1 MTPTV
6 VSHYRLLNRLGEG
19 GMGVVFRAEDEQLGR
34 EVAVKLLRTEA
45 ITSDEWLARFE
56 REARLAS
63 SLQHPH
69 ICTIHELGEHDSQP
83 FIVMELLEGRTIKQL
98 VEDGPVPAARVVDF
112 AIQVT
117 EALEAAHRR
126 GIIHRD
132 IKPANLFVT
141 HGDRVKVLDFGLAK
155 LATDAPSPAIAAP
168 SAPTLTGIVYSPDL
182 TRTGSTVG
190 TASYMAPEQ
199 AQGQP
204 VDARTDLFSLGTVLY
219 EMVTARRAFGGEDI
233 PLIVMKIVNG
243 IIVAPHTILPS
254 VPPRLE
260 AIILKLMAVDP
271 NARYQSATELLT
283 DLRATSG
290 QLARD
295 AQAGRPRGGGAGDAA
310 PRTRRTLIVRAGV
323 AAALIAAGVLV
334 SVVWRARHTAALTDR
349 DSVVIGQ
356 FENST
361 TDPVFDETL
370 LTALKVH
377 LGQSPFLDII
387 TDQRIGE
394 TLESMNRPTNTRLT
408 HDVTREV
415 CQRLGVKAML
425 EGAIAT
431 LGTHYVVTLTATDC
445 NTGDQLARTQTEATS
460 KERVLAE
467 LGAISSSM
475 RTRLGESL
483 PSIQRFDVPIEQ
495 VTTPSLPALKAYT
508 LGLEERRRGREL
520 ESVAF
525 FNQAIE
531 NDREF
536 ASAYTTLSTVYGSL
550 GEWRR
555 SEEYARLANS
565 VTRRVSERER
575 LFITYQFH
583 DRVTGNQERAAE
595 TLELWKAAYPRDSR
609 PANALALIHNR
620 MGRYE
625 QAVAEAQEALRRSP
639 GHPFPLSNL
648 SFAYRA
654 LGRYEEARTTAQQAV
669 KLGIET
675 TPTRR
680 LLYQIG
686 LTLGDGTADAHLIW
700 ARGKPREFDLVS
712 AQAQAASF
720 RGRLHE
726 AIDLYQRAIDMAIAR
741 GLSGT
746 ASGYAAHLAWTEAI
760 YRSPRD
766 SAANIRAAIGRIES
780 EADTPGT
787 VPRFR
792 AGIAYALAGL
802 TSEAQSLAADAQ
814 QRYPESTFVRTL
826 LAPTIRAAVALQKK
840 QPDQALQALEACTS
854 TEVGTVAGL
863 VPFYLR
869 GEAFLQK
876 GSYSEALKQFEQ
888 IIAHRGVD
896 PMSPVVPLA
905 QLGLARA
912 KAGAGDRAGARQ
924 AYDDLFKTWQNADA
938 DFAPLLAARAEAEG
952 LKTGL

>member
-1 MTPTV
+1 MTPSV

-45 ITSDEWLARFE
+45 VASSEWLARFE

-69 ICTIHELGEHDSQP
+69 ICTIHELGEHDGQP
-83 FIVMELLEGRTIKQL
+83 FIVMELLEGRTIKHL
-98 VEDGPVPAARVVDF
+98 VEDGPLPPARVIDF
-112 AIQVT
+112 AIQVA
-117 EALEAAHRR
+117 EALDAAHRR

-155 LATDAPSPAIAAP
+155 LASDAPSPAAAAP

-204 VDARTDLFSLGTVLY
+204 VDVRTDLFSLGTVLY
-219 EMVTARRAFGGEDI
+219 EMVTGRRAFGGEDI

-243 IIVAPHTILPS
+243 IVVAPRSINDS
-254 VPPRLE
+254 VPQNLE

-271 NARYQSATELLT
+271 NARYQSAAELLA
-283 DLRATSG
+283 DLHAVSG
-290 QLARD
+290 QLARQAAARGPLVRS
-295 AQAGRPRGGGAGDAA
+295 AQSAGPSKRRLAVRIAA
-310 PRTRRTLIVRAGV
+310 AAALVAAGV
-323 AAALIAAGVLV
+323 AASAI
-334 SVVWRARHTAALTDR
+334 WRARHTAALTDR
-349 DSVVIGQ
+349 DSIVIGQ

-361 TDPVFDETL
+361 TDAVFDEML

-387 TDQRIGE
+387 PDQRIGE
-394 TLESMNRPTNTRLT
+394 TLESMDRQSNAPLT
-408 HDVTREV
+408 HGVAREV

-431 LGTHYVVTLTATDC
+431 LGSHYVVTLTATDC
-445 NTGDQLARTQTEATS
+445 ATGDQLARTQTEATS

-483 PSIQRFDVPIEQ
+483 PSMQRFDVPIEQ

-508 LGLEERRRGREL
+508 LGLEERRRGREI

-550 GEWRR
+550 GEWGR

-583 DRVTGNQERAAE
+583 DRVTGNQDRAAE

-609 PANALALIHNR
+609 PPNALALINNR
-620 MGRYE
+620 TGRYDL
-625 QAVAEAQEALRRSP
+625 AVTEALEALERSP

-648 SFAYRA
+648 AYAYRA
-654 LGRYEEARTTAQQAV
+654 LGRYEEARTTALQSL
-669 KLGIET
+669 KLGTET
-675 TPTRR
+675 MPTRR

-686 LTLGDGTADAHLIW
+686 LVLGDGTADAHLIW
-700 ARGKPREFDLVS
+700 AKGKPREFDLVS

-720 RGRLHE
+720 QGRLQDAH
-726 AIDLYQRAIDMAIAR
+726 DLYQRSIDMAVAR

-746 ASGYAAHLAWTEAI
+746 AAGYAAHLALTEAL
-760 YRSPRD
+760 YRTPRD
-766 SAANIRAAIGRIES
+766 SAARIRSTISRIES
-780 EADTPGT
+780 EPDAPGT

-792 AGIAYALAGL
+792 AGVAFGLAGL
-802 TSEAQSLAADAQ
+802 TGEAQALIAHAQ
-814 QRYPESTFVRTL
+814 QRYPESTFIKTL
-826 LAPTIRAAVALQKK
+826 LTPATRAAIALQRR
-840 QPDQALQALEACTS
+840 QPEQAIAALEATAP
-854 TEVGTVAGL
+854 TEAGTVAGL
-863 VPFYLR
+863 LPFYLR
-869 GEAFLQK
+869 AEAYLQK
-876 GSYSEALKQFEQ
+876 QSYTEGARQYEQ
-888 IIAHRGVD
+888 ILKHRGVD
-896 PMSPVVPLA
+896 PMSPIVALA
-905 QLGLARA
+905 HLGLARA
-912 KAGAGDRAGARQ
+912 RAGAGDADGARRG
-924 AYDDLFKTWQNADA
+924 YEDLFKIWQNADA
-938 DFAPLLAARAEAEG
+938 DFAPLLAARAEYG
-952 LKTGL
+952 ILNR

>member
-34 EVAVKLLRTEA
+34 EVAVKVLRTEA
-45 ITSDEWLARFE
+45 VTSTEWLARFE

-69 ICTIHELGEHDSQP
+69 ICTIHELGEHDGQP
-83 FIVMELLEGRTIKQL
+83 FIVMELLEGRTIKHL
-98 VEDGPVPAARVVDF
+98 VEEGPLPPARVIDLTV
-112 AIQVT
+112 QVA
-117 EALEAAHRR
+117 EALDAAHRR

-155 LATDAPSPAIAAP
+155 LATDASAPAAAAA

-199 AQGQP
+199 AQGLP

-219 EMVTARRAFGGEDI
+219 EMVSGRRAFGGDDI

-243 IIVAPHTILPS
+243 IVVSPRTINGS
-254 VPPRLE
+254 VPQNLE

-271 NARYQSATELLT
+271 NARYQSAGELLT
-283 DLRATSG
+283 DLHGASAE
-290 QLARD
+290 LARD
-295 AQAGRPRGGGAGDAA
+295 AQSARPRDAA
-310 PRTRRTLIVRAGV
+310 RRKPAGPSTRRLAVRIAAAAAVVAAGV
-323 AAALIAAGVLV
+323 AASA
-334 SVVWRARHTAALTDR
+334 VWRARHTAALTDR
-349 DSVVIGQ
+349 DSIVIGH
-356 FENST
+356 FDNATS
-361 TDPVFDETL
+361 DAVFDETL

-394 TLESMNRPTNTRLT
+394 TLESMNRKADAKLT
-408 HDVTREV
+408 HAVAREV
-415 CQRLGVKAML
+415 CQRLGVKALL
-425 EGAIAT
+425 EGAIT
-431 LGTHYVVTLTATDC
+431 PLGSHYVVTLTATDC
-445 NTGDQLARTQTEATS
+445 ATGDQLARTQTEATS
-460 KERVLAE
+460 KDRVLAD
-467 LGAISSSM
+467 LGTISSSM
-475 RTRLGESL
+475 RTKLGESL
-483 PSIQRFDVPIEQ
+483 QSMQRFDVPIEQ
-495 VTTPSLPALKAYT
+495 VTTPSLTALEAYT

-550 GEWRR
+550 GEWGR
-555 SEEYARLANS
+555 SEEFARLANS

-583 DRVTGNQERAAE
+583 DRVTGNQDRAAE

-609 PANALALIHNR
+609 PPNALALIYNR
-620 MGRYE
+620 TGRYE
-625 QAVAEAQEALRRSP
+625 LAVSEALEALQRSP

-648 SFAYRA
+648 AFAYRA
-654 LGRYEEARTTAQQAV
+654 LGRHDEARTTAVQAV

-686 LTLGDGTADAHLIW
+686 LMLGDGTADAHLIW
-700 ARGKPREFDLVS
+700 AKGKPREFDLVA

-720 RGRLHE
+720 RGRLQESH
-726 AIDLYQRAIDMAIAR
+726 DLYQRSIDMAVAR

-746 ASGYAAHLAWTEAI
+746 ASGYAAHLALTDAL
-760 YRSPRD
+760 YRSGRD
-766 SAANIRAAIGRIES
+766 NAARIRATLGRIES
-780 EADTPGT
+780 EADAPGT

-792 AGIAYALAGL
+792 AGIAYGLAGL
-802 TSEAQSLAADAQ
+802 TTEAQALIVQAQ
-814 QRYPESTFVRTL
+814 QRYPESTFIKTL
-826 LAPTIRAAVALQKK
+826 LTPATRAAIALQRR
-840 QPDQALQALEACTS
+840 QPEQAIAALEATTP
-854 TEVGTVAGL
+854 TEAGTVAGL
-863 VPFYLR
+863 LPMYLR
-869 GEAFLQK
+869 GEAYLQK
-876 GSYSEALKQFEQ
+876 QSHTEAGRQFER
-888 IIAHRGVD
+888 ILKLRGVD
-896 PMSPVVPLA
+896 PMSPTVALA
-905 QLGLARA
+905 HLGLARA
-912 KAGAGDRAGARQ
+912 RAGAGDADGARRG
-924 AYDDLFKTWQNADA
+924 YDDLFEIWRHADA
-938 DFAPLLAARAEAEG
+938 DFPPLLAARAEYAA
-952 LKTGL
+952 LK